1 MRRRLAHDLP
11 VGIVVMTTFLVVA
24 LAFVGLFKAA
34 LGVVLLS
41 FLIATA
47 LRWLRGTR

>member
-11 VGIVVMTTFLVVA
+11 VGVVVMVTFLVVA

-34 LGVVLLS
+34 LIVVLVS
-41 FLIATA
+41 FLVATVV
-47 LRWLRGTR
+47 RWAKAR